1 MSSCV
6 PVPDISPDARLATIE
21 YDDDTEIG
29 VAVVD
34 AVARAEN
41 TDPTDIESRVHDVVD
56 ADALDRC
63 VRTGRSDLSVSFPFD
78 GHWVVV
84 SGGGEI
90 VVAEGP
96 DL

>member
-1 MSSCV
+1 MSSRV
-6 PVPDISPDARLATIE
+6 LVPDISSDTRIATTE

-29 VAVVD
+29 VAVVE
-34 AVARAEN
+34 AVARAAD

-63 VRTGRSDLSVSFPFD
+63 VRAGRSALSVSFPFD
-78 GHWVVV
+78 GYWVVV

-90 VVAEGP
+90 VVAEAP
-96 DL
+96 EL